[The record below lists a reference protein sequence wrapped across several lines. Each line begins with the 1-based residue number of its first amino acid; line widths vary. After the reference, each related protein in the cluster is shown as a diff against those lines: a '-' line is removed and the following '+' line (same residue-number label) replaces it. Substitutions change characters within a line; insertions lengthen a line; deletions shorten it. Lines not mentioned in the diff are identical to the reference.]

1 MTAATLMDVVLV
13 AGLTLIAYRALHAS
27 NVITAI
33 AFYIA
38 FGLLMSLIWVRLSAP
53 DLALAE
59 AAIGAGVVGALMLD
73 SARWLER
80 EADATRPI
88 TGVGAAVG
96 ALAASGFTVVLAFAF
111 WRVAAPGPPGLPE
124 AVDAGLAVSG
134 ARNPV
139 TAVLLNFRGYDTMLE
154 VGVLFVAAVGVLVVR
169 WASGAP
175 KVDAERWSTSPV
187 ANGAARVI
195 APIGIVIAGYLLW
208 RGTTYPG
215 GAFQAGA
222 VLGALGVLVCLL
234 GYVPPMGPASIWPR
248 FVIVAGFGV
257 FILIGFAGLAL
268 EDHFAAYP
276 PGREGLVMVL
286 VESAVAISVAGTL
299 ILLFAGARRARGG
312 SGAPGG

>member
-1 MTAATLMDVVLV
+1 MTPSTLMDVVLV
-13 AGLTLIAYRALHAS
+13 VGLTLIAYRALHAS

-38 FGLLMSLIWVRLSAP
+38 FGLLMSLIWVRLNAP

-59 AAIGAGVVGALMLD
+59 AAIGAGVMGALLLD
-73 SARWLER
+73 SARGMER

-88 TGVGAAVG
+88 SGVGAAAG
-96 ALAASGFTVVLAFAF
+96 ALAASGFTVILVLAF
-111 WRVAAPGPPGLPE
+111 WRLAAPGPPGLPA
-124 AVDAGLAVSG
+124 AVDAGLLTSG

-139 TAVLLNFRGYDTMLE
+139 TAVLLNFRGYDTLLE
-154 VGVLFVAAVGVLVVR
+154 VGVLFVAAVGVLAVR

-175 KVDAERWSTSPV
+175 EVEARAWSASPV
-187 ANGAARVI
+187 AIGAARAI

-234 GYVPPMGPASIWPR
+234 GYVPSMRPASVWPR

-257 FILIGFAGLAL
+257 FLLIGFIGLAF
-268 EDHFAAYP
+268 ENRFAAYP
-276 PGREGLVMVL
+276 LGREGLVMVL
-286 VESAVAISVAGTL
+286 VESAIAISVAGTL
-299 ILLFAGARRARGG
+299 ALLFAGARRAGGG